1 MFEVDSVTTWLERL
15 RADDSDAAANLWHR
29 YVSQLIRLARGK
41 LRQSPRRAADEED
54 VVVSAFDAFFQ
65 GVEDGRFARLDDRD
79 DLWQV
84 LVMLTERKAIGLIRH
99 EHAAKRGDGRLRGES
114 ALDGPNGSNYGLGQI
129 AGNEPTPEFA
139 VQVSEQCAELLDCLD
154 DDVLRKIAIEKLYGY
169 TNTEIAERQ
178 GTSLRGIE
186 RQLGVI
192 RRIWNQGR
200 KP

>member
-84 LVMLTERKAIGLIRH
+84 LVAC
-99 EHAAKRGDGRLRGES
+99 
-114 ALDGPNGSNYGLGQI
+114 
-129 AGNEPTPEFA
+129 
-139 VQVSEQCAELLDCLD
+139 QC
-154 DDVLRKIAIEKLYGY
+154 
-169 TNTEIAERQ
+169 
-178 GTSLRGIE
+178 
-186 RQLGVI
+186 
-192 RRIWNQGR
+192 
-200 KP
+200 